1 MLEWL
6 HQREHNAKNQAE
18 RRFASRI
25 IGQKSEIQR
34 DPSRKRE
41 YELNERNPVAKD
53 NYLISIFSAGGYF
66 YLEPR
71 TLQVLFCQFVLNDIL
86 VTNEF

>member
-6 HQREHNAKNQAE
+6 HQREHIAKNQAE

-25 IGQKSEIQR
+25 IGQKSESQR

-41 YELNERNPVAKD
+41 YELNERNPVSKD
-53 NYLISIFSAGGYF
+53 NFLISIFSAGGYF
-66 YLEPR
+66 YLEPSSFWMTFSR
-71 TLQVLFCQFVLNDIL
+71 QMNFKP
-86 VTNEF
+86 